1 MKLVSIAVDVSCS
14 YTGTPPVYRVFV
26 DSELLTERS
35 FIWDSSSQYV
45 REHIQVN
52 LAPGVHWLSIEHP
65 DESAVFAISNIQVD
79 GVAVAAKFYV

>member
-35 FIWDSSSQYV
+35 FIWDSQTQYV

-52 LAPGVHWLSIEHP
+52 LSPGAHWLSIEQL
-65 DESAVFAISNIQVD
+65 DDSAVFAISNIQVD